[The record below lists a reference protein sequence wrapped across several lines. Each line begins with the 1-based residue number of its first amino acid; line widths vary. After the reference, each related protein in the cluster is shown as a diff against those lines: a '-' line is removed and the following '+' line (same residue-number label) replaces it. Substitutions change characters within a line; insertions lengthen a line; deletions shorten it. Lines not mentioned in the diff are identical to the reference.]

1 MSADLALQ
9 AEGLAVGRQDQLDGR
24 GVEADAVVQRLHV
37 VPLVDAADRHHRHQH
52 VDRLDVAR
60 VAGEQRLDV
69 ERLVGLDHE
78 VHPGRR
84 DIHSRQVAR
93 VVDDTVDLDDDD
105 AVAERGGLHQRRGV
119 FRARPGVH
127 VAFAVGDETGDQRHV
142 GDQVDH
148 QPRVQLDVGVDR
160 ADLQQAVFEQLADAQ
175 TLRAGE
181 GEVELARDAQFE
193 QVEMLRAA
201 DAGHDHVQVVQ
212 LAGID
217 PRQRTGE
224 EIRLLL
230 VVAFQ
235 HHPIARRDQRLQ
247 RGDQAFA
254 AAAPRRQPGRA
265 RARGAAAFPGGAAT
279 TAAGR
284 DRCRHVGSRFHA
296 VVRSHVRQAAR
307 PVQSSR
313 ATNRYAKVN
322 DLEDQARRRAW
333 LSIRYCKRN
342 RCR

>member
-148 QPRVQLDVGVDR
+148 QPRVRTDVGVDR

-175 TLRAGE
+175 ALRAGE

-254 AAAPRRQPGRA
+254 RQHRAVSQAAHALEAPLLFLAAPRPLRR
-265 RARGAAAFPGGAAT
+265 
-279 TAAGR
+279 GR

-342 RCR
+342 R